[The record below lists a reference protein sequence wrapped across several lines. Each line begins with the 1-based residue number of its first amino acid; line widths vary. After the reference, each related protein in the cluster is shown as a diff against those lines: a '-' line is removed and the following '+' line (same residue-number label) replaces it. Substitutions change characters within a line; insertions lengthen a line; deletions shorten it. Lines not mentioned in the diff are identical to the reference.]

1 MTVAI
6 FNLTGNIPAPG
17 DWLIMW
23 ARGAAITGLIFFN
36 SLEDM
41 PSTSQSF
48 VTEKS
53 DIILC
58 TAVPSMHWNSN
69 EDIIFCFMYVL
80 IVFGVLQC
88 ILCDKSL
95 PKLAKNELKLDAI
108 SCFDFVLFPLII
120 KTFGN
125 ESLFLFLFKTS
136 LMVDQVR
143 RMLNLYS
150 SNFLRNTR
158 SLLI

>member
-1 MTVAI
+1 MQLIQALWIKLVGEKLAYNCRPYVDHPFLYKGMTVAI
-6 FNLTGNIPAPG
+6 FSLPGNIPAPG

-23 ARGAAITGLIFFN
+23 ARGAAITGLIVFN

-41 PSTSQSF
+41 PSTSQPF
-48 VTEKS
+48 VTERS

-80 IVFGVLQC
+80 ILFGVLQC

-108 SCFDFVLFPLII
+108 SCFEFVLFPLII

-125 ESLFLFLFKTS
+125 
-136 LMVDQVR
+136 
-143 RMLNLYS
+143 
-150 SNFLRNTR
+150 
-158 SLLI
+158 

>member
-1 MTVAI
+1 MCRSSFLYKGITLAI
-6 FNLTGNIPAPG
+6 FNLSGNIPVHS

-23 ARGAAITGLIFFN
+23 ARGAAITGLIIFN

-41 PSTSQSF
+41 PSTPQLF
-48 VTEKS
+48 LTERS

-80 IVFGVLQC
+80 IVFGVSQC
-88 ILCDKSL
+88 ILFDKCL
-95 PKLAKNELKLDAI
+95 PILAKNELKLDAI
-108 SCFDFVLFPLII
+108 YCFEFVLFPLII
-120 KTFGN
+120 KKFGN

-136 LMVDQVR
+136 RRCVDR
-143 RMLNLYS
+143 
-150 SNFLRNTR
+150 
-158 SLLI
+158 